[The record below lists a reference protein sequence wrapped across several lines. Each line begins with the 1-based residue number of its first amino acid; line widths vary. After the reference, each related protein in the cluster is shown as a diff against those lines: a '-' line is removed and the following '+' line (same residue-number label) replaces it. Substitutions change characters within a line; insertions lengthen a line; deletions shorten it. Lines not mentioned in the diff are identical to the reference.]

1 MMRGRC
7 RLAMSRVMTSAC
19 VSLLAGCMSS
29 SQDSMPELHDSHQR
43 GVGTSD
49 QASQVEEAISIGGH
63 DLTLNALGNL
73 VLESL
78 ARYWDSSYKVGAE
91 GGLVIPEWPS
101 LGSLTVEAPLDVA
114 LNDNLIHICM
124 NRIGPP
130 NCDYLMN
137 TVQPSIR
144 LPLKGSI
151 SVSSSH
157 VFDEAVITQIRDDL
171 NMGVPR
177 PDAGFLKLVLT
188 QVGSGCDVT
197 DGNTL
202 VAGMAQFWN
211 NVSLSPDKKTFSWNL
226 TRANAAVFEDSCS
239 QTQAPVKLTLRVA
252 LPLVSAGTQYRSSI
266 TLSNDPL
273 VMRPEFALKRII
285 LTNI

>member
-1 MMRGRC
+1 
-7 RLAMSRVMTSAC
+7 MTSAC

-29 SQDSMPELHDSHQR
+29 SQL
-43 GVGTSD
+43 
-49 QASQVEEAISIGGH
+49 EEATSIGGH
-63 DLTLNALGNL
+63 DLARNALGNR

-78 ARYWDSSYKVGAE
+78 EGYWGSSYEVGAE

-101 LGSLTVEAPLDVA
+101 LGSLRVEAPLDLA

-124 NRIGPP
+124 NRLGPP
-130 NCDYLMN
+130 SCDYLMN
-137 TVQPSIR
+137 TPQPSVK

-177 PDAGFLKLVLT
+177 PDAGYLQLVLT
-188 QVGSGCDVT
+188 NVGSGCDVT

-226 TRANAAVFEDSCS
+226 TNANAAVFEDSCS
-239 QTQAPVKLTLRVA
+239 QTQAQVNLTLRIG

-273 VMRPEFALKRII
+273 VMRPEYAWKRII
-285 LTNI
+285 ITNN